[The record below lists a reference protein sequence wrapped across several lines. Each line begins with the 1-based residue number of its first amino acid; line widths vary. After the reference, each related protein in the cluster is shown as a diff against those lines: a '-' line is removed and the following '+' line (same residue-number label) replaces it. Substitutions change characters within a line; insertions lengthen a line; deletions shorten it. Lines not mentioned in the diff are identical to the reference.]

1 MTLKTMTIAAAAL
14 LIAAVGCCDAS
25 KKHCCNSEL
34 QTSAEATLVQTD
46 KGDVAGYIDN
56 GIYTYKGIP
65 YAKAERFM
73 APQPA
78 DSWEGVRS
86 CRAYGPTA
94 RQEVRSGWAS
104 DELGFSFAWNDGFP
118 GEDCLRVNVWTP
130 GINDGK
136 KRPVMVWLHGGG
148 YSTGSGQ
155 ELPSYDGASLAR
167 KGDVVVVTLNHRL
180 NVLGFLDLSSFGEE
194 YAASGNAGL
203 LDLVAALEW
212 VRDNAAAFGGD
223 ASNVTI
229 FGQSGG
235 GGKVSTL
242 LATPSAAGLST
253 RLSFRA
259 VLCSEQWTRSGLQRS
274 ARL

>member
-1 MTLKTMTIAAAAL
+1 MRIMTLKTMTIAAAAL
-14 LIAAVGCCDAS
+14 LIATVGCCDAS

-155 ELPSYDGASLAR
+155 ELPHQGSLR
-167 KGDVVVVTLNHRL
+167 VNG
-180 NVLGFLDLSSFGEE
+180 SS
-194 YAASGNAGL
+194 S
-203 LDLVAALEW
+203 
-212 VRDNAAAFGGD
+212 
-223 ASNVTI
+223 
-229 FGQSGG
+229 
-235 GGKVSTL
+235 
-242 LATPSAAGLST
+242 
-253 RLSFRA
+253 
-259 VLCSEQWTRSGLQRS
+259 
-274 ARL
+274 